1 MKLLYIGF
9 AVDRELENK
18 LHGISVAGNKMQIN
32 LLKKLYKQVDSLN
45 VISIYPN
52 AAYPKD
58 RELVIK
64 SRNVSITSGT
74 DNIMSKIP
82 FMLNLPVIKNLFEM
96 YSTYREAKKIIQQN
110 DIHKVLIFNAFPSTA
125 YAALRLQKKYGCE
138 ITCLLADLPIDDSVK
153 TKGLMKYL
161 RARMDLYTKKAIKKM
176 DKIIALNES
185 AAELYAPNV
194 PHIVMEGA
202 VDVDQIDD
210 FRYVV
215 PARRNIV
222 FTGSLQK
229 HNGIVE
235 VVDAFKLLKDEDV
248 ELDIYG
254 RGEYTDYVIEASKH
268 YPNIHYCGQRSND
281 EILLIQKEAFALINP
296 RPVSNYISQVT
307 FPSKI
312 FEYML
317 SGTPVITTRLN
328 GFHPE
333 YYDTMY
339 FVEDNTVNELVN
351 GIKMVL
357 SQTPEQL
364 RQKAYSAYRLVVDKK
379 NWQMQSERIVKFL
392 KGNNQ

>member
-1 MKLLYIGF
+1 
-9 AVDRELENK
+9 
-18 LHGISVAGNKMQIN
+18 
-32 LLKKLYKQVDSLN
+32 
-45 VISIYPN
+45 
-52 AAYPKD
+52 
-58 RELVIK
+58 
-64 SRNVSITSGT
+64 
-74 DNIMSKIP
+74 
-82 FMLNLPVIKNLFEM
+82 
-96 YSTYREAKKIIQQN
+96 
-110 DIHKVLIFNAFPSTA
+110 
-125 YAALRLQKKYGCE
+125 
-138 ITCLLADLPIDDSVK
+138 
-153 TKGLMKYL
+153 MKYL
-161 RARMDLYTKKAIKKM
+161 RARMDLYTQKAIKKM
-176 DKIIALNES
+176 DKIIALNER

-202 VDVDQIDD
+202 VDIDQIDD
-210 FRYVV
+210 FRYIV
-215 PARRNIV
+215 PARRNVV

-254 RGEYTDYVIEASKH
+254 RGEYTDYVIEASKQ

-328 GFHPE
+328 GFNSE

-339 FVEDNTVNELVN
+339 FVEDNTVNELVT

-364 RQKAYSAYRLVVDKK
+364 RQKAYSAYMLVVDKK
-379 NWQMQSERIVKFL
+379 NWQMQSERIVNFL
-392 KGNNQ
+392 KEKNQ